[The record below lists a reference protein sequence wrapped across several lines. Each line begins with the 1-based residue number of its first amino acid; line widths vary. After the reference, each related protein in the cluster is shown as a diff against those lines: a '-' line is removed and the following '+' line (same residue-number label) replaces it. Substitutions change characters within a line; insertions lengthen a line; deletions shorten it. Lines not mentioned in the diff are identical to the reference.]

1 MKFTMNDDEIKTMF
15 RDAKDKD
22 DQVKILA
29 DMNLVT
35 KNQMYN
41 KLKELGC
48 DLTGIR
54 EQKAKTGG
62 RVKEPIDELRAMDL
76 YNEGLDDLA
85 ISESLG
91 CSVSKVSAW
100 RRMMRLPKQSQ
111 VTVETREESGEP
123 EEVKA
128 DDIPVAEESQAP
140 AYMTAGALLKILQRV
155 CDGYVADDVMIRSEG
170 LNVRDVIVS
179 VSYNAAG
186 LVNSVQ
192 LDLMTD

>member
-1 MKFTMNDDEIKTMF
+1 MKFPMTDDEIKTMF
-15 RDAKDKD
+15 REAKDKD
-22 DQVKILA
+22 EQVKILA
-29 DMNLVT
+29 DLNLVT
-35 KNQMYN
+35 KHQMFN

-48 DLTGIR
+48 DISGIR
-54 EQKAKTGG
+54 APKVKTGG
-62 RVKEPIDELRAMDL
+62 RVKEPIDELRAKDL

-100 RRMMRLPKQSQ
+100 RRMMKLPKNAEKLVQEVQ
-111 VTVETREESGEP
+111 MP
-123 EEVKA
+123 EYIKA

-140 AYMTAGALLKILQRV
+140 AYMTAGALMKILQRV

>member
-1 MKFTMNDDEIKTMF
+1 MSWPMTDDEIIKMF
-15 RDAKDKD
+15 RGAKDK
-22 DQVKILA
+22 QNQIEILA
-29 DMNLVT
+29 DMNLVS
-35 KNQMYN
+35 KKEVCE
-41 KLKELGC
+41 KLQELGC
-48 DLTGIR
+48 DMTGI
-54 EQKAKTGG
+54 KAPKGKTGG
-62 RVKEPIDELRAMDL
+62 RKKEPIDELRAMEL
-76 YNEGLDDLA
+76 YQEGLDDLA
-85 ISESLG
+85 IAEALGVSEYKIG
-91 CSVSKVSAW
+91 KW
-100 RRMMRLPKQSQ
+100 RRMMKLPKQSQ

>member
-1 MKFTMNDDEIKTMF
+1 MKWPMTDGEITAMF

-22 DQVKILA
+22 EQVKILA

-48 DLTGIR
+48 DMSGIR
-54 EQKAKTGG
+54 EPRVKTGG
-62 RVKEPIDELRAMDL
+62 RVKEPIDELRAMEL

-100 RRMMRLPKQSQ
+100 RRMMKLPKHAEMLVQEVQ
-111 VTVETREESGEP
+111 MQED
-123 EEVKA
+123 VKA

-186 LVNSVQ
+186 MVNSVQ

>member
-1 MKFTMNDDEIKTMF
+1 MKWPMTDGEITAMF

-22 DQVKILA
+22 EQVKILA

-48 DLTGIR
+48 DMSGIR
-54 EQKAKTGG
+54 EPRVKTGG
-62 RVKEPIDELRAMDL
+62 RVKEPIDELRAMEL

-91 CSVSKVSAW
+91 CSLSKVSAW
-100 RRMMRLPKQSQ
+100 RRMMKLPKHA
-111 VTVETREESGEP
+111 ETLVQEVQMP
-123 EEVKA
+123 EDVKA

-155 CDGYVADDVMIRSEG
+155 CDGYKGDEVMIRSEG